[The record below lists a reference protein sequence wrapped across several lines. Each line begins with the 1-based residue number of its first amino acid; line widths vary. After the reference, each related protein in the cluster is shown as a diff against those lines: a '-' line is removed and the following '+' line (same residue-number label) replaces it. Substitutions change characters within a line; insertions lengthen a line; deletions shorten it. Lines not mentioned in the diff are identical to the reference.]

1 MSLFTNSN
9 NLKACRELLIEVD
22 DTGAIILISHNCYEI
37 LGFTQNELLNT
48 YIDTLL
54 GYSFNYLLSHSNI
67 QTSISKKDGQK
78 LFFDVISKPLISD
91 NSKIVGVHL
100 SLINISKY
108 VHIEEQYNEFIKTF
122 ERAKDIVFRFQIQP
136 EFKFLYISPSVKD
149 ILGYDAESHYMNPS
163 FPFELI
169 HPDDIKIQQSK
180 VNKHTDF
187 SKTFCVRFKHKDG
200 YYVWIEDYLVPTFDD
215 NGDLV
220 YVSGI
225 SRDVT
230 ERKELERILQE
241 QKEELEMDITAEIRA
256 NKVMEKTLKTQE
268 ELLVNISHEL
278 KTPLNVISSTA
289 QLLDMYYKNDSLE
302 IKMDA
307 LIKYINSIKL
317 NSYRLSKLINNIID
331 TSKIEAGFFELN
343 LSNNNIVEV
352 IEEIVMS
359 VTNFTEIKGLS
370 IIFDTDIEEKI
381 IACDPEKI
389 ERIILNLISNAIK
402 FSNEGG
408 EILVNIKDMDE
419 WVEISVKDNG
429 VGIEKEHLD
438 MIFDRFKQVDKSLSR
453 NTEGTGIG
461 LSLVKSI
468 AQLHGGKIS
477 VESEYGKGSKFIVV
491 LPARSVTNPNTLFN
505 KNMKNKAE
513 SIEVEFSDVYKC

>member
-22 DTGAIILISHNCYEI
+22 NTGVIASISHNCYEI

-48 YIDTLL
+48 YIYTLL
-54 GYSFNYLLSHSNI
+54 GYSFDSLLLHANI
-67 QTSISKKDGQK
+67 HTSISKKDGKK
-78 LFFDVISKPLISD
+78 LFFDIMSNPLISD
-91 NSKIVGVHL
+91 NSKIIGVHL
-100 SLINISKY
+100 SLINVSKY
-108 VHIEEQYNEFIKTF
+108 VHIEEQYNQFIKTF
-122 ERAKDIVFRFQIQP
+122 EKAKDIVFRFQILP

-149 ILGYDAESHYMNPS
+149 ILGYDAESHYTNPS

-169 HPDDIKIQQSK
+169 HPDDIEIQQSK
-180 VNKHTDF
+180 VDKHSDF

-200 YYVWIEDYLVPTFDD
+200 HYVWIEDYLVPTFND
-215 NGDLV
+215 NGDLI

-241 QKEELEMDITAEIRA
+241 QKKELEMDITAEIRA
-256 NKVMEKTLKTQE
+256 NRIMEKTLRSQE
-268 ELLVNISHEL
+268 ELLVNVSHEL

-289 QLLDMYYKNDSLE
+289 QLLDMYYKNDSLD
-302 IKMDA
+302 IKKDA
-307 LIKYINSIKL
+307 LIKYINSIKI

-331 TSKIEAGFFELN
+331 TSKIEAGFFELS

-352 IEEIVMS
+352 VEEIVMS
-359 VTNFTEIKGLS
+359 VTNFTEIKGLN

-389 ERIILNLISNAIK
+389 ERITLNLISNAIK

-408 EILVNIKDMDE
+408 EIFVNIKDRDE

-429 VGIEKEHLD
+429 VGIEKDHLD

-453 NTEGTGIG
+453 NAEGTGIG

-468 AQLHGGKIS
+468 AQLHGGSIS
-477 VESEYGKGSKFIVV
+477 VESEYGKGSKFTVL
-491 LPARSVTNPNTLFN
+491 LPARAVTEQHTLFN
-505 KNMKNKAE
+505 RNMKNRTE
-513 SIEVEFSDVYKC
+513 SIEMEFSDVYKC